1 MTPLW
6 HPTTPG
12 STELHTATIPIEPGK
27 KPLDDE
33 LDLFGLTHPG
43 KVRKQNEDHFLL
55 CTVHPQVVVHGT
67 SLPEPE
73 QLPLRGERLAT
84 IMLVADGVASGG
96 GGGGASRLT
105 AETITSYL
113 TSTMRCYHAAGGRQ
127 EQIYLDAL
135 KAAVLEAHGAVRTA
149 ATAHPEFRKM
159 ATTLTLVTAVW
170 PWAYAVQVG
179 DSRCYVYTDDGLR
192 QVTRDQTMAQDLVDR
207 GALPPERM
215 ASSPFTHVLVSA
227 IGGEEAKPE
236 ITRIG
241 LDLPGLVLLLCSDGL
256 TKHVSDAR
264 IADEIRAM
272 TSSEQLCHSLL
283 DLALADGGSD
293 NITVLVARARRHGG
307 AA

>member
-1 MTPLW
+1 MSPFW
-6 HPTTPG
+6 HRTTSG
-12 STELHTATIPIEPGK
+12 STELHTATIPTEPGE
-27 KPLDDE
+27 KPRDDE

-43 KVRKQNEDHFLL
+43 RIRKQNEDHFLL

-67 SLPEPE
+67 SLPDPNH
-73 QLPLRGERLAT
+73 LPLRGQRMAT

-113 TSTMRCYHAAGGRQ
+113 TSTLRCYHAAGSGQ

-135 KAAVLEAHGAVRTA
+135 KTAVLEAHSAVREEA
-149 ATAHPEFRKM
+149 AAHPEYRKM

-179 DSRCYVYTDDGLR
+179 DSRCYVYTDEGLR
-192 QVTRDQTMAQDLVDR
+192 QATRDQTMAQDLVDR

-215 ASSPFTHVLVSA
+215 ATSPFTHVLVSA

-236 ITRIG
+236 ITRIS
-241 LDLPGLVLLLCSDGL
+241 LDHPGLVLLLCSDGL
-256 TKHVSDAR
+256 TKHVTDDQ
-264 IADEIRAM
+264 IASEIAGM
-272 TSSEQLCHSLL
+272 KSSEQLCRRLL
-283 DLALADGGSD
+283 ELALEGGGSD
-293 NITVLVARARRHGG
+293 NITVLAARARRRR
-307 AA
+307 AVA